1 MSIITLENISKIY
14 GKSENIEKVLKN
26 INLSIVEGESLAII
40 GPSGSGKSTLLNI
53 IGLMDIATSGSY
65 SLYSKNIKLQSE
77 KELAN
82 LRNEKFGFIFQNFN
96 LIENY
101 NLIENVI
108 IPLSYSKNKK
118 QMKARAMEM
127 LTKVGLKDHLLKK
140 TNKLSGGQKQRVA
153 IARALVNNPSIILAD
168 EPTGSLDSENGQ
180 LIMDLLLKINKE
192 GKTLI
197 LITHD
202 LNIANQCNRILKIQ
216 DGRIESLPTSS
227 LKF

>member
-1 MSIITLENISKIY
+1 MSIINLENICKNY
-14 GKSENIEKVLKN
+14 GKSENIEKILKN
-26 INLSIVEGESLAII
+26 INLKILQGESLAII

-53 IGLMDIATSGSY
+53 IGLMDTATSGSY
-65 SLYSKNIKLQSE
+65 SLYSKDIKLQSE
-77 KELAN
+77 KDLAN

-118 QMKARAMEM
+118 QMKTRAIDM
-127 LTKVGLKDHLLKK
+127 LTKVGLKDQLLKK
-140 TNKLSGGQKQRVA
+140 ANKLSGGQKQRVA

-168 EPTGSLDSENGQ
+168 EPTGSLDSENGKS
-180 LIMDLLLKINKE
+180 IMDLLLKINKE

-202 LNIANQCNRILKIQ
+202 LSIANQCDRILKIQ
-216 DGRIESLPTSS
+216 DGIIESIPTSS
-227 LKF
+227 LKL